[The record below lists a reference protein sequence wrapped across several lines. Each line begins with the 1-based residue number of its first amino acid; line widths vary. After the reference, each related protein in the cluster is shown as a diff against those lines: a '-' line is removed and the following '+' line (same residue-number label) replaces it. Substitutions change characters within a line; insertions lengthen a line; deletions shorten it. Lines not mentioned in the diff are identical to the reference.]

1 MGPILLQLIRVN
13 LSQKITNR
21 FLAPQIPE
29 AIWGKYFEGRRMRGI
44 IDPAFLGHINGT
56 MICLTCAIICHAQPA
71 WQTGVYK
78 DQGDFKPEAARGEP
92 EP

>member
-1 MGPILLQLIRVN
+1 
-13 LSQKITNR
+13 
-21 FLAPQIPE
+21 
-29 AIWGKYFEGRRMRGI
+29 MRGT

-56 MICLTCAIICHAQPA
+56 MICLMCAIICHALRG

-78 DQGDFKPEAARGEP
+78 DQGDFKPEAAGGQP

>member
-1 MGPILLQLIRVN
+1 MRPILLQLIRVN
-13 LSQKITNR
+13 LTQKITNR
-21 FLAPQIPE
+21 FLVPQIPE
-29 AIWGKYFEGRRMRGI
+29 AICGKYLEGRRMRGI
-44 IDPAFLGHINGT
+44 IDPAFLGRINGT
-56 MICLTCAIICHAQPA
+56 MICLTCAIICHALRA

>member
-1 MGPILLQLIRVN
+1 MRPILLQLIRVN
-13 LSQKITNR
+13 LTQKIPNR

-44 IDPAFLGHINGT
+44 IDPAFLGRINGT
-56 MICLTCAIICHAQPA
+56 MICLTCAIICHALRA

>member
-1 MGPILLQLIRVN
+1 MRPILLQLIRVN
-13 LSQKITNR
+13 LMLKIRNR

-44 IDPAFLGHINGT
+44 IDPAFLGRINGS
-56 MICLTCAIICHAQPA
+56 MICLTCAIICHALRA

-78 DQGDFKPEAARGEP
+78 DQGDFKPEAAGGEP